1 MIYFPKLVDLQIFA
15 KNEGVWGRCY
25 DSWQEQ
31 ESARADHRLDTF
43 DPFDSRYVKIHPIT
57 HPISM
62 YRGIFV
68 YILFNV
74 YWAFQSY
81 RSTVQRIVA
90 LSGRTLGVPQKSDP
104 LGGTGGGVY
113 KRYFIKFFSKNHR
126 SLL

>member
-1 MIYFPKLVDLQIFA
+1 MIYFLKLEDLQIFA
-15 KNEGVWGRCY
+15 KNEGVWGSKL

-31 ESARADHRLDTF
+31 ESARADHLLDTF
-43 DPFDSRYVKIHPIT
+43 DPFDSGYENIHPIT

-74 YWAFQSY
+74 YWAFGSY

-90 LSGRTLGVPQKSDP
+90 LSERNLSVPKKSDP
-104 LGGTGGGVY
+104 FGGLGGSV
-113 KRYFIKFFSKNHR
+113 
-126 SLL
+126 

>member
-25 DSWQEQ
+25 DSWQDQ
-31 ESARADHRLDTF
+31 ESVRTDHRLDTF
-43 DPFDSRYVKIHPIT
+43 DPFDSGYEKIHPIT
-57 HPISM
+57 HPIGM
-62 YRGIFV
+62 YGGIYV

-90 LSGRTLGVPQKSDP
+90 LSGRTLGVPQKSDLIP
-104 LGGTGGGVY
+104 SRTSSYIVGTSQN
-113 KRYFIKFFSKNHR
+113 FFPKNIGA
-126 SLL
+126 

>member
-43 DPFDSRYVKIHPIT
+43 DPFDSGYEKIHPIT

-74 YWAFQSY
+74 YWAFGSY

-90 LSGRTLGVPQKSDP
+90 LSERTLAYPKKVT
-104 LGGTGGGVY
+104 LRGGTPSRIVGVRH
-113 KRYFIKFFSKNHR
+113 KTFFHKS
-126 SLL
+126 

>member
-1 MIYFPKLVDLQIFA
+1 MIYFLKLEDLQIFA

-43 DPFDSRYVKIHPIT
+43 DPFDSGYVKIHTIT

-74 YWAFQSY
+74 YWAFRSY

-90 LSGRTLGVPQKSDP
+90 LSERNPSVP
-104 LGGTGGGVY
+104 
-113 KRYFIKFFSKNHR
+113 
-126 SLL
+126 

>member
-15 KNEGVWGRCY
+15 KNEGVWGRYY

-31 ESARADHRLDTF
+31 ESARVGHRLDTF
-43 DPFDSRYVKIHPIT
+43 DPFDSGYEKIHPIT

-74 YWAFQSY
+74 YWAFGSY
-81 RSTVQRIVA
+81 RSTVQMIVA
-90 LSGRTLGVPQKSDP
+90 LSERTLAYPKKVTLWGGVPSRIVEVLRKTFFQKS
-104 LGGTGGGVY
+104 
-113 KRYFIKFFSKNHR
+113 
-126 SLL
+126 

>member
-43 DPFDSRYVKIHPIT
+43 DPFDSGYEKIHPIT

-74 YWAFQSY
+74 YWAFGSY
-81 RSTVQRIVA
+81 RSTVQMNDAFSERILAYPKKTDVMPPY
-90 LSGRTLGVPQKSDP
+90 LCTYSRSIPQNFFRNSGED
-104 LGGTGGGVY
+104 
-113 KRYFIKFFSKNHR
+113 N
-126 SLL
+126 

>member
-15 KNEGVWGRCY
+15 KNEGVWGSNL

-31 ESARADHRLDTF
+31 ESARADHLLDTF
-43 DPFDSRYVKIHPIT
+43 DPFDSGYEKIHPIT

-74 YWAFQSY
+74 YWAFRSY

-90 LSGRTLGVPQKSDP
+90 LSERNPSVP
-104 LGGTGGGVY
+104 
-113 KRYFIKFFSKNHR
+113 
-126 SLL
+126 

>member
-15 KNEGVWGRCY
+15 KNEGVWGSKL
-25 DSWQEQ
+25 DSWQDQ

-43 DPFDSRYVKIHPIT
+43 DPFDSGYEKIHPIT

-74 YWAFQSY
+74 YWAFGSY
-81 RSTVQRIVA
+81 RSTVQMIVA
-90 LSGRTLGVPQKSDP
+90 FSERNPSVP
-104 LGGTGGGVY
+104 
-113 KRYFIKFFSKNHR
+113 
-126 SLL
+126 

>member
-1 MIYFPKLVDLQIFA
+1 MIYFLKLEDLQIFA

-43 DPFDSRYVKIHPIT
+43 DPFDSGYEKIHPIT
-57 HPISM
+57 HPIGM
-62 YRGIFV
+62 YGGIYV

-81 RSTVQRIVA
+81 RSTVQRIVT
-90 LSGRTLGVPQKSDP
+90 LSERNPSGP
-104 LGGTGGGVY
+104 
-113 KRYFIKFFSKNHR
+113 
-126 SLL
+126 